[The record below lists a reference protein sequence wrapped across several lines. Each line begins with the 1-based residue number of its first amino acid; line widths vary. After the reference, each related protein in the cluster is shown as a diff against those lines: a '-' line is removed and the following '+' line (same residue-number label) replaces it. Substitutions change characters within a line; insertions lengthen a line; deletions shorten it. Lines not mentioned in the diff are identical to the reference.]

1 MKRTLF
7 SLLFLFIFSCHG
19 STYQW
24 FDGTFEEAKSIADSK
39 LIMIKFYT
47 NT

>member
-1 MKRTLF
+1 MKRVITYITVLI
-7 SLLFLFIFSCHG
+7 FIGCQG
-19 STYQW
+19 SRYQW

-39 LIMIKFYT
+39 LIMLKFYT